1 MAQELELRV
10 KEVIRRTYNVKSIR
24 LDLDFAVDFKAGQF
38 LSVTLPDNPT
48 LKRYL
53 SISNSPTEKGYLEFT
68 KKLTGSDFSEA
79 LDRLKPHDRLKIQFP
94 FGKFTLDNPQAK
106 VAFLCGGIGITP
118 IRSIIK
124 YVVDK
129 DLGTDMVLIYA
140 NHALNDIVFKE
151 DFDQMQGVYPKLK
164 VVHVLSELDVGFK
177 SIPGRID
184 QPLIIS
190 EISDYRKRIFYVCGP
205 PLMVEGMK
213 KILIEELGL
222 PKEGIILENF
232 QGY

>member
-24 LDLDFAVDFKAGQF
+24 LGLDFSADFKAGQF
-38 LSVTLPDNPT
+38 LLVTLSDNPA

-68 KKLTGSDFSEA
+68 KKITGSDFSTA
-79 LDRLKPHDRLKIQFP
+79 LDRLRPSDRLKIQFP

-106 VAFLCGGIGITP
+106 VAFLSGGIGITP
-118 IRSIIK
+118 IRSMIK
-124 YVVDK
+124 YVIDK

-151 DFDQMQGVYPKLK
+151 DLDQMQGVYPKLK
-164 VVHVLSELDVGFK
+164 VVHVLSEIDVGFK
-177 SIPGRID
+177 SIPGKVD
-184 QPLIIS
+184 KPLIIS
-190 EISDYRKRIFYVCGP
+190 QIGDYRQRIFYLCGP
-205 PLMVEGMK
+205 PAMVEAMK
-213 KILIEELGL
+213 NLLSADLALPEEN
-222 PKEGIILENF
+222 IIRENF